1 MQAPSG
7 GACRAKRVDMAN
19 AGLKPLIKG
28 RIVAK
33 EHFLTETVKFRSL
46 TCINVKGLPLLA
58 IQRRRSF
65 QTLS

>member
-1 MQAPSG
+1 MQAPLEALVAPRG
-7 GACRAKRVDMAN
+7 VDMGN